1 MDPELSVAQNPPPVD
16 AVLVGFGW
24 TGAIMAEALTAAGLN
39 VVALERGGWRDTP
52 GDFATTFDQD
62 ELRYFWRHRLFQDVA
77 HETLTFRNRPDQVA
91 LPMRR
96 LGSFLPGS
104 GVGGGGVHWNGQ
116 VWRFLPSDFVA
127 RSHNLSRYG
136 PAALA
141 SDMTIQDYGVS
152 YAELEPHYDRFEYLC
167 GVSGKAG
174 NLGGMVQGG
183 GNPFEGPRSREYPNP
198 PMEMTYG
205 PTLFAQAAA
214 KVGLHP
220 FPHPSANMS
229 RAYTNPLGLQLAP
242 CTYCGFCEKFGCGNY
257 SKASP
262 QTTILPV
269 LLARPNFTLRT
280 GCEVVKVELTQDGKH
295 ATGVTYRDE
304 TGAPAFQAAGVVV
317 LSAFILENVRL
328 MLLSGIGKPYD
339 PRTGEGVI
347 GRNYAYQVTSS
358 VNVFYD
364 DKLIN
369 PFIGAGSL
377 GMIVDDFNGDNFDH
391 AGKGFI
397 GGGYIGVVN
406 TGARPIESHPTPDKT
421 PAWGSAWK
429 RAVAANYLK
438 TVTIA
443 THGAVMSH
451 RGNYLDL
458 DPTYADTLGR
468 PMLRMTFDFT
478 DNEHRMSDFLTER
491 AGDVARAMGGREIKL
506 NRRVGAYDIVPYQ
519 TTHNTG
525 GAIMGDDPKT
535 SALNRFLQS
544 WDVPNVFAPGA
555 NAFPQNAGYN
565 PAGTVAALTYWC
577 ADAIVTRYMKS
588 AAPLVQT

>member
-1 MDPELSVAQNPPPVD
+1 M
-16 AVLVGFGW
+16 
-24 TGAIMAEALTAAGLN
+24 
-39 VVALERGGWRDTP
+39 
-52 GDFATTFDQD
+52 
-62 ELRYFWRHRLFQDVA
+62 
-77 HETLTFRNRPDQVA
+77 
-91 LPMRR
+91 
-96 LGSFLPGS
+96 
-104 GVGGGGVHWNGQ
+104 VHWNGQ
-116 VWRFLPSDFVA
+116 LWRFLPHFFA
-127 RSHNLSRYG
+127 YRTHLTERYG
-136 PAALA
+136 PNFLPAD
-141 SDMTIQDYGVS
+141 STIQDWGITYD
-152 YAELEPHYDRFEYLC
+152 ELEPYYTQFDKTF
-167 GVSGKAG
+167 GISGKAG
-174 NLGGMVQGG
+174 NLKGAIQAG

-205 PTLFAQAAA
+205 PALFAEAAA

-229 RAYTNPLGLQLAP
+229 QAYTNPLGLQLGP

-269 LLARPNFTLRT
+269 LLSRPNFTLRT
-280 GCEVVKVELTQDGKH
+280 GCEVLKVELTPDRKR

-304 TGAPAFQAAGVVV
+304 TGASVFQAASVVV
-317 LSAFILENVRL
+317 LSAFPLGNVWL

-347 GRNYAYQVTSS
+347 GRNYAYQATSS

-397 GGGYIGVVN
+397 GGGYIGVVG
-406 TGARPIESHPTPDKT
+406 TGARPIETHPTPDKT

-451 RGNYLDL
+451 RENYLDL
-458 DPTYADTLGR
+458 DPTYTDALGR

-478 DNEHRMSDFLTER
+478 DNEHRMSDFLTDKAAEI
-491 AGDVARAMGGREIKL
+491 GRAMGGREIKVSK
-506 NRRVGAYDIVPYQ
+506 RSGSYDIAPYQ
-519 TTHNTG
+519 TTHTTG
-525 GAIMGDDPKT
+525 GAIMGSDPKT
-535 SALNRFLQS
+535 SVLNRYLQS
-544 WDVPNVFAPGA
+544 WDVPNVFVPGA

-565 PAGTVAALTYWC
+565 PMGTVAALSYLS
-577 ADAIVTRYMKS
+577 AEAIINEYVKS
-588 AAPLVQT
+588 PGPLVHT